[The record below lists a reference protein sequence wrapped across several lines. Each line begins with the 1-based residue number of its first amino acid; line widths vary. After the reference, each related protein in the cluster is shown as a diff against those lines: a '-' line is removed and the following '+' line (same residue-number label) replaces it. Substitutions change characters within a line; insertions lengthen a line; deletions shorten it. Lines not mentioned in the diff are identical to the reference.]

1 MTEVTRVP
9 LQPIGELMLRRRFRL
24 IEEGFA
30 AAFCP
35 ATGQLSLAQFKQQY
49 EAFFERDKNKLNGVF
64 TRISVAMRALYLVSY
79 RPTNLTRGW
88 HEIDVKV
95 SRPGIHLRH
104 KPGYD
109 RTTTQ

>member
-1 MTEVTRVP
+1 
-9 LQPIGELMLRRRFRL
+9 
-24 IEEGFA
+24 
-30 AAFCP
+30 
-35 ATGQLSLAQFKQQY
+35 
-49 EAFFERDKNKLNGVF
+49 
-64 TRISVAMRALYLVSY
+64 MRALYLVSY

-95 SRPGIHLRH
+95 SRLGIHLRH

>member
-1 MTEVTRVP
+1 ILLEMAE
-9 LQPIGELMLRRRFRL
+9 Q
-24 IEEGFA
+24 
-30 AAFCP
+30 
-35 ATGQLSLAQFKQQY
+35 TGG
-49 EAFFERDKNKLNGVF
+49 EAFFERDKNKLDGVF